1 MGAGGD
7 MTAPKWDLEIIYPGG
22 PAADSFL
29 ATLDALEASAAEMI
43 TRTDSLPELR
53 EDTPLWAATI
63 VSMNRLQEDSRV
75 AGVFAG
81 CHSSADAQS
90 LDAVHAVS
98 RTSALSSAVQRA
110 WVPVLGTIATCG
122 QDAFDAL
129 VAEPALADFL
139 PRLHWVRK
147 NRHTLLPPAEA
158 GLAVELAKD
167 GIHAWNRLYNRL
179 SGTLMV
185 TLPDGRQLS
194 MSQAQN
200 LTSSGDPEQRGVAF
214 AARLSGWT
222 TVADTCA
229 TALSHIVGTRLT
241 LNRRRGVSILS
252 DTLAR
257 SRMSEATLE
266 AMLEASRRAAPTLKR
281 YLKAKAQLLGRDQ
294 LRWEDQGA
302 PVGEIGSTD
311 WDSATAFI
319 EEHFRSWSPELG
331 DYAARAIRD
340 RWIEAEDRPHKRPGG
355 WCASVPTPPGASRI
369 FMTFGETFR
378 STVTLA
384 HELGHGYHNHV
395 LRTVPPSRRH
405 VPSTLAETASV
416 FAENIV
422 RDAALAAAQ
431 SDSAR
436 LAMLDAR
443 LSSGV
448 SMLMN
453 IPFRY
458 QLERKLYGLREKGEL
473 RVEDLNALTVE
484 TQREAYV
491 DSLESWHPLFWA
503 EKLHFYISSFAF
515 YNYPYTYGY
524 LFSTLVYQHA
534 RQQGPDFI
542 ERYDDLL
549 RRTAW
554 EDAEPLAQQFLGID
568 LTDPDAWY
576 AGAAPLEADLDA
588 FLTLVQ

>member
-1 MGAGGD
+1 
-7 MTAPKWDLEIIYPGG
+7 MTAPNWDLESIYPGG
-22 PAADSFL
+22 PASDVYL
-29 ATLDALEASAAEMI
+29 ARLGELETDASRMI
-43 TRTDSLPELR
+43 GQTGSLPVLR
-53 EDTPLWAATI
+53 DDTALWAATI
-63 VSMNRLQEDSRV
+63 DQMNRLEEDCRIVS
-75 AGVFAG
+75 VFAG
-81 CHSSADAQS
+81 CHSSADAKS
-90 LDAVHAVS
+90 IDATHAVS
-98 RTSALSSAVQRA
+98 RASALSSAVQQA
-110 WVPVLGTIATCG
+110 WVPVLGAIATCDG
-122 QDAFDAL
+122 EVF
-129 VAEPALADFL
+129 EALASEPTLANFL
-139 PRLHWVRK
+139 PRLHWIRK
-147 NRHTLLPPAEA
+147 NRHTLLAPDEA

-179 SGTLMV
+179 SGTLLV
-185 TLPDGRQLS
+185 TLPDGQRLS

-200 LTSSGDPEQRGVAF
+200 LTSSADPEQRSIAF
-214 AARLSGWT
+214 AARISGWSE
-222 TVADTCA
+222 VADTCA
-229 TALSHIVGTRLT
+229 TALTHIVGTRLT
-241 LNRRRGVSILS
+241 LNRRRGVSLLS

-257 SRMSEATLE
+257 SRMTEATLE
-266 AMLEASRRAAPTLKR
+266 AMLQASRRAAPTLKR
-281 YLKAKAQLLGRDQ
+281 YLKAKARLLGKEQ
-294 LRWEDQGA
+294 LGWQDQGS
-302 PVGEIGSTD
+302 PVGQQMSTD
-311 WDSATAFI
+311 WASATAFI
-319 EEHFRSWSPELG
+319 ETHFRSWSPELG
-331 DYAARAIRD
+331 DYAARALRE
-340 RWIEAEDRPHKRPGG
+340 RWVEAEDRPHKRPGG
-355 WCASVPTPPGASRI
+355 WCASVPKPPGASRI
-369 FMTFGETFR
+369 FMTFGDTFR

-395 LRTVPPSRRH
+395 LRDVPPSRRH

-422 RDAALAAAQ
+422 RDAALSAAQ
-431 SDSAR
+431 SDAAR

-458 QLERKLYGLREKGEL
+458 QLERKLYALREKGEL
-473 RVEDLNALTVE
+473 RVDDLNALTVE

-491 DSLESWHPLFWA
+491 DSLASWHPLFWA

-542 ERYDDLL
+542 QRYDELL

-554 EDAEPLAQQFLGID
+554 EDAEPLAHEFLGID

-588 FLTLVQ
+588 FLDLIE